1 MGNKVRPPSEAGGV
15 DVDDE
20 DRCFHYRGY
29 LLMCDPTRLLCGGY
43 RAHAVVV
50 KHDFIG
56 STTAASIGPSENGP
70 RSSLRLGSARQLRY
84 GRPISYL
91 NVVNRGIQ

>member
-1 MGNKVRPPSEAGGV
+1 V

-56 STTAASIGPSENGP
+56 STTAASAPS
-70 RSSLRLGSARQLRY
+70 
-84 GRPISYL
+84 
-91 NVVNRGIQ
+91 NVFFLSKRAAIEHAKEWASHWVDAHWAV

>member
-56 STTAASIGPSENGP
+56 STTAASAPS
-70 RSSLRLGSARQLRY
+70 
-84 GRPISYL
+84 
-91 NVVNRGIQ
+91 NVFFLSKRAAIEHAKEWASHWVDAHWAV